1 MKIRIL
7 YQENMRLEEMA
18 RQSRPTSGSPDTDVL
33 HILFKLEYLENEDV
47 HLVENSDFVSGE
59 NKTRRCGTTKSA
71 DERIS

>member
-7 YQENMRLEEMA
+7 YQQNMRLEEVA
-18 RQSRPTSGSPDTDVL
+18 RQSLPMTGSPDTEVFR
-33 HILFKLEYLENEDV
+33 IIFKLEYLENEEV

-59 NKTRRCGTTKSA
+59 NKTRRGGTTKSA